1 MLVLLTTSNFP
12 DIMLPAYQINRA
24 NCIFFMAYLVIGL
37 IFLMNLLLGIFYN
50 NFKFRFEMNLE
61 NSKEKRSEYLFS
73 RYLDFGGDKGYLD
86 KTETYQMF
94 LMIHGLA
101 SASLKN
107 QVVSKEEAD
116 EELNK
121 SMAKRASNVSQG

>member
-1 MLVLLTTSNFP
+1 
-12 DIMLPAYQINRA
+12 
-24 NCIFFMAYLVIGL
+24 
-37 IFLMNLLLGIFYN
+37 MNLLLGIFYN

-73 RYLDFGGDKGYLD
+73 RYVEFGGGKGYLD

-121 SMAKRASNVSQG
+121 SSMTSLRTSIIPNRQSKDDTVVQTNINLKRNVRIKTATAF